1 MSAAEL
7 ERIGATLED
16 ITIFCRLAGELVD
29 ECQEGRLQRLE
40 EVAAL
45 LRVLGPKSREVQRDV
60 ENLLFAWRQT
70 DRVTAGAALLRK
82 GLS

>member
-1 MSAAEL
+1 MSTADL
-7 ERIGATLED
+7 ERIGAALED
-16 ITIFCRLAGELVD
+16 ITIFCRMAGELVED
-29 ECQEGRLQRLE
+29 CQNGRPHRLE

-70 DRVTAGAALLRK
+70 DRVTASAAVRRN